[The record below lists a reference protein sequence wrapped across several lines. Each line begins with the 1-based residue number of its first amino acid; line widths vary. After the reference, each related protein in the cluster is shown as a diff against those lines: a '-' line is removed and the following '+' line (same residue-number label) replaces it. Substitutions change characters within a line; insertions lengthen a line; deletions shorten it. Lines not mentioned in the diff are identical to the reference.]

1 MSYVEYTNQLKTKM
15 VNTMLN
21 NKTARYD
28 FDDLPEKVKR
38 KLIAKE
44 RDLQRSKNRSEKTK
58 KQDNASE
65 DSYGSV

>member
-1 MSYVEYTNQLKTKM
+1 
-15 VNTMLN
+15 MLN